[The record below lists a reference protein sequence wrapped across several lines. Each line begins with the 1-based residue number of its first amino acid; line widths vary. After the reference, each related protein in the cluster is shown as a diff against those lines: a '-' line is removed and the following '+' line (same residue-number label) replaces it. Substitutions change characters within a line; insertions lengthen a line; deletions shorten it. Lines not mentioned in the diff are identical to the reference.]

1 MSNVFGSGSQP
12 SWEDEN
18 TLNISPQSANVL
30 NSALTGVQS
39 QLQEFFSSPT
49 ALERLERVFEVTN
62 QNAAHLL
69 IENGAAGIFDSMPH
83 LQIMNDAAMNG
94 AQGAFSKTESF

>member
-1 MSNVFGSGSQP
+1 MSNVLGSGSQP

-49 ALERLERVFEVTN
+49 ALERLDRVFEVTN

-83 LQIMNDAAMNG
+83 LQILNDAAMNG
-94 AQGAFSKTESF
+94 AQGAFSKSESF